1 MKAVAADGLNSPL
14 RALCRITA
22 YAGLTLVLI
31 PVQVVAIL
39 LRIPLRTTL
48 PQWYHRRCCRL
59 LGIRVERRGRQSRR
73 HPTLFLANH
82 TSYLDIAILGSLIQ
96 GSFVAKTDVVAWPF
110 FGWLARLQ
118 RSVLIDRHANR
129 AAAHRDSLVERLQSG
144 GNLILFPEGTSGDG
158 NRVLPF
164 KSSLLAAAEVRPG
177 GQPLAVQPV
186 SLAYTRLDGVPLG
199 RSLRPFFAWYGDMEL
214 AGHLWH
220 ALGLGYLTVVVRFHP
235 PVSLADFDSCK
246 ALSDHC
252 YEVISRSV
260 ADALAGRRESAA
272 RKDEAAEPK
281 PAAGETSG
289 APGPD
294 ETAADPAAG

>member
-1 MKAVAADGLNSPL
+1 MKAVAADGLSSPL

-22 YAGLTLVLI
+22 YAGFTLALI

-39 LRIPLRTTL
+39 FRIPLRTTL
-48 PQWYHRRCCRL
+48 PQWYHRRCGRL

-73 HPTLFLANH
+73 HPTLFVANH
-82 TSYLDIAILGSLIQ
+82 TSYLDIPILGSLIP
-96 GSFVAKTDVVAWPF
+96 GSFVAKTEVVAWPL

-118 RSVLIDRHANR
+118 RSVFIDRQANR
-129 AAAHRDSLVERLQSG
+129 TAAHRDSLVERLQSG

-186 SLAYTRLDGVPLG
+186 SLAYIRLDGAPLG

-220 ALGLGYLTVVVRFHP
+220 AMGLGYLTVVVRFHP
-235 PVSLADFDSCK
+235 PVSLADFDSRK

-260 ADALAGRRESAA
+260 ADDLVGRRGPVA
-272 RKDEAAEPK
+272 RTDEAAAPK
-281 PAAGETSG
+281 PAAGEPNR
-289 APGPD
+289 APGPN